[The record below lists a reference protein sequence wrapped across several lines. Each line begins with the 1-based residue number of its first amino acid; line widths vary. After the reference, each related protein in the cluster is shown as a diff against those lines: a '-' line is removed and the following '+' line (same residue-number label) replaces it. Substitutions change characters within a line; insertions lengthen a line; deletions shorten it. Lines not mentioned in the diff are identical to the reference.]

1 MVVIQ
6 NVVVIKFVLVKLI
19 VVVNLIQ
26 GVQLN
31 VDLIV
36 LVIINV

>member
-31 VDLIV
+31 VHLIV